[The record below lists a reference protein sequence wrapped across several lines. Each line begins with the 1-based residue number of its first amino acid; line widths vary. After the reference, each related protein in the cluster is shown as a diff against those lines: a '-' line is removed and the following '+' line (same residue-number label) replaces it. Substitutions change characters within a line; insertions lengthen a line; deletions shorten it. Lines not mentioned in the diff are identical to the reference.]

1 MRRRLLVSQFV
12 LLSHLAYLRSSLKLC
27 DASRMSTIPTCVY
40 QNVKFYQIGL
50 LEEVFRIRI
59 RCISK
64 TLASWIQIL
73 INMLIHGSGLKWQN
87 INQKLQK
94 KLFTLK
100 PKTEHL
106 KKEIIKISSF
116 LNGFSINIREKNK
129 KQIWKFCLVNKLR
142 ES

>member
-64 TLASWIQIL
+64 TLASWIQIR
-73 INMLIHGSGLKWQN
+73 INMRIHGSGLKWQN

-129 KQIWKFCLVNKLR
+129 KQIWKFCLVKKLR